1 MRVVL
6 SMLAFGA
13 MLWAGLVLDSGISEF
28 IQIFGARPEFV
39 LIILFTHSLLWR
51 PMGACFGGFF
61 AGVFQGALVG
71 ANLTHYVI
79 SRAVGAFALS
89 GSRALGYELNSLLV
103 GIVCGLATVGTR
115 LLFMFL
121 APPASIPAYLGATI
135 GSGLYNGL
143 IAIPLFA
150 LLRRLYES
158 KQV

>member
-1 MRVVL
+1 
-6 SMLAFGA
+6 
-13 MLWAGLVLDSGISEF
+13 MLWAGLILDSGIAEF
-28 IQIFGARPEFV
+28 IQVLGARPEFV
-39 LIILFTHSLLWR
+39 MIVLFSHSLLWR
-51 PMGACFGGFF
+51 PMGASIGGFA
-61 AGVFQGALVG
+61 AGLLQGALIG
-71 ANLTHYVI
+71 ANLTHYVL

-89 GSRALGYELNSLLV
+89 GSRSLGYELSVVLV
-103 GIVCGLATVGTR
+103 GLVCALATVGTR

-121 APPASIPAYLGATI
+121 APPPSIPAYLGATI